1 MFRVAFLCAGPRLM
15 EPIFRCDI
23 LVYQDALGP
32 MYGLLSKRRGK
43 IVNAE
48 MKEGVAFITTA
59 YLPVV
64 ESFAFVDKLREET
77 SGAASPQMVFR

>member
-1 MFRVAFLCAGPRLM
+1 M
-15 EPIFRCDI
+15 EPIFHCDI
-23 LVYQDALGP
+23 QVYQDALGP

-43 IVNAE
+43 VVNAD
-48 MKEGVAFITTA
+48 MKEGVGFFMVTA

-64 ESFAFVDKLREET
+64 ESFAFVDILRKET